1 MLGIRMKFARH
12 FAVQNCTAERLVRRM
27 RETGRVSDRPR
38 SGRPRV
44 TSRQD
49 RSKGDH
55 LEFSHLTELK
65 TIYITEIYMKTQYK
79 SSINQ

>member
-12 FAVQNCTAERLVRRM
+12 FAVQICTAERLVRRM
-27 RETGRVSDRPR
+27 RETGRVADRLR

-49 RSKGDH
+49 RFKGRH
-55 LEFSHLTELK
+55 LDFSHLTKLK
-65 TIYITEIYMKTQYK
+65 TIYH
-79 SSINQ
+79 